1 MVNYAVRRSIPY
13 SLAQALIGWSALAAT
28 LATALAFGGDTP
40 LAWIALAVV
49 AHALLGAQVALNLAR
64 GAPGAA
70 HRAALPLV
78 FFLLALVWGLIQT
91 IAAPATWAHPLWA
104 LVPAGTPTISA
115 DPIAG
120 QHYVL
125 RLTTYAALFWI
136 VLNAATNARR
146 ATAFLTVIALF
157 STLLAAYG
165 LAASL
170 TGINPVL
177 GPLEDGNVKAT
188 FLNRN
193 SYATYAI
200 FGILANLGLYL
211 QVMQTREPTRD
222 RRRALRHVIERFF
235 ASGWIFAFGAL
246 LCLAAL
252 LIGGSRAGSAA
263 GILAI
268 AVLALCVRSSFGK
281 SRALW
286 IPVAVGIIVVLIGLS
301 GTVRGRIARAGADP
315 REFVY
320 PEIIAGL
327 GERPILGHGLGAF
340 GDTFHARVPLE
351 AAGFEWS
358 RAHNA
363 YLQNLWELGLP
374 AAALFYAPLAWLGF
388 ALLRGA
394 WVRRRERLYVS
405 VALAAYV
412 AGGLHALVDFSFQIP
427 AVCALFAVL
436 MGIGCAH
443 ARPRL
448 RA

>member
-1 MVNYAVRRSIPY
+1 MVDYAVRRSVPS
-13 SLAQALIGWSALAAT
+13 SLAQALIGWAALAAT

-40 LAWIALAVV
+40 LAWITLAVI
-49 AHALLGAQVALNLAR
+49 AHALLGAQIALNLAR

-70 HRAALPLV
+70 HRAARPLMLYL
-78 FFLLALVWGLIQT
+78 FALVWGLAQT
-91 IAAPATWAHPLWA
+91 APAPAALAHPFWA
-104 LVPAGTPTISA
+104 LAPGGTPAISA

-120 QHYVL
+120 LHHIL

-136 VLNAATNARR
+136 ALNAATNARR
-146 ATAFLTVIALF
+146 ATAFLTAIALF
-157 STLLAAYG
+157 STLLACYG

-170 TGINPVL
+170 TGVNPIL
-177 GPLEDGNVKAT
+177 GPLEDGNVKAS

-200 FGILANLGLYL
+200 FGMLANLGLYL
-211 QVMQTREPTRD
+211 QVMQNREPARD
-222 RRRALRHVIERFF
+222 RRRALRQVIERFF
-235 ASGWIFAFGAL
+235 GTGWVFAFGAL

-252 LIGGSRAGSAA
+252 LMGGSRAGSTA

-268 AVLALCVRSSFGK
+268 AVLGLCLRSSFGRT
-281 SRALW
+281 RALW
-286 IPVAVGIIVVLIGLS
+286 LPVAGGLAVVIFALS
-301 GTVRGRIARAGADP
+301 GTVRDRVARAGTDP
-315 REFVY
+315 REHIY

-327 GERPILGHGLGAF
+327 SERPILGHGLGAF

-374 AAALFYAPLAWLGF
+374 AAALFYAALAWLGL

-405 VALAAYV
+405 IALAAYV
-412 AGGLHALVDFSFQIP
+412 AGALHAMVDFSFQIP
-427 AVCALFAVL
+427 AVTALFAML